1 MMERMTMPTRD
12 DALLELQDLKTS
24 FFTKQGEVRAVD
36 GVSFTVG
43 KGEIVGLVGES
54 GCGKSVTSLSIMRLV
69 PQPAGKIVSGRIL
82 FKNEDLMEKTPEQ
95 MRRLRG
101 DRISMILQDPMV
113 AMNQLLTVGRQLGE
127 PFKFHDKVR
136 GSLRDM
142 CIDLL
147 RKVKVPAPESRVD
160 DHPFQFSG
168 GMSQRAL
175 IGMGIA
181 NNPDL
186 LIADE
191 PTTALDVTIAAQVL
205 KLMKEIQKETNASII
220 LITHDLATV
229 AQICT
234 RVLVMYAGRIVE
246 SASIKTFYRKP
257 AHPYSE
263 GLIRSVPVLGR
274 PVERLFSIN
283 GQPPSHFDMP
293 EGCRFS
299 PRCDR
304 AQKRCFERYPPEIRL
319 QEDHRVACWLY
330 AGD

>member
-1 MMERMTMPTRD
+1 MDYSGMQTSSD
-12 DALLELQDLKTS
+12 NLLELQDLKTT
-24 FFTKQGEVRAVD
+24 FFTKQGEVKAVD
-36 GVSFTVG
+36 GVSFRVG
-43 KGEIVGLVGES
+43 KEEIVGLVGES

-82 FKNEDLMEKTPEQ
+82 FKNEDLMTKSEDQ
-95 MRRLRG
+95 MRQLRG

-113 AMNQLLTVGRQLGE
+113 AMNQLLTVGKQLGE
-127 PFKFHDKVR
+127 PFRFHDKVK
-136 GSLRDM
+136 GSLKEM

-160 DHPFQFSG
+160 NYPFQFSG

-175 IGMGIA
+175 IAMGIA

-205 KLMKEIQKETNASII
+205 KLMKEIQKETGSSII

-246 SASIKTFYRKP
+246 SAGIKTFYKKP
-257 AHPYSE
+257 AHPYSK
-263 GLIRSVPVLGR
+263 GLIQSVPVLGR
-274 PVERLFSIN
+274 PVERLFSID
-283 GQPPSHFDMP
+283 GQPPSLFDMP

-299 PRCDR
+299 PRCNQ
-304 AQKRCFERYPPEIRL
+304 AQKRCFRDYPPEIML
-319 QEDHRVACWLY
+319 EENHSVACWLY
-330 AGD
+330 AGN

>member
-1 MMERMTMPTRD
+1 MQTTHD
-12 DALLELQDLKTS
+12 NLLELQDLKTS
-24 FFTKQGEVRAVD
+24 FFTKQGEVKAVD
-36 GVSFTVG
+36 GVSFRVG
-43 KGEIVGLVGES
+43 REEIVGLVGES

-82 FKNEDLMEKTPEQ
+82 FKNQDLLEKSDDQ
-95 MRRLRG
+95 MRQLRG

-113 AMNQLLTVGRQLGE
+113 AMNQLLTVGQQLGE
-127 PFKFHDKVR
+127 PFKFHDKIK
-136 GSLRDM
+136 GSLKEM

-147 RKVKVPAPESRVD
+147 RKVKVPAPESRVND
-160 DHPFQFSG
+160 YPFQFSG

-175 IGMGIA
+175 IAMGIA

-205 KLMKEIQKETNASII
+205 KLMKEIQKETRSSII

-246 SASIKTFYRKP
+246 SAGIKAFYKNP
-257 AHPYSE
+257 AHPYSR
-263 GLIRSVPVLGR
+263 GLIQSVPVLGR
-274 PVERLFSIN
+274 PVARLFSID
-283 GQPPSHFDMP
+283 GQPPSLFDMP
-293 EGCRFS
+293 DGCRFS
-299 PRCDR
+299 PRCSQ
-304 AQKRCFERYPPEIRL
+304 AQKRCFKDYPPEITL
-319 QEDHRVACWLY
+319 ADNHSVACWLY
-330 AGD
+330 AGN

>member
-1 MMERMTMPTRD
+1 MGKAGMHKKGD
-12 DALLELQDLKTS
+12 ILLELQDVKTS
-24 FFTKQGEVRAVD
+24 FSTKQGEVMAVD
-36 GVSFTVG
+36 GVSFSVG
-43 KGEIVGLVGES
+43 YGEIVGLVGES

-82 FKNEDLMEKTPEQ
+82 FKNEDLMEKNPEE
-95 MRRLRG
+95 MRQLRG

-113 AMNQLLTVGRQLGE
+113 AMNQLLTVGEQLGE
-127 PFKFHDKVR
+127 PYKFHGKIK
-136 GSLRDM
+136 GSLREM
-142 CIDLL
+142 CINLL
-147 RKVKVPAPESRVD
+147 SKVKVPAPESRVD
-160 DHPFQFSG
+160 DYPFQFSG

-175 IGMGIA
+175 IAMGIA

-205 KLMKEIQKETNASII
+205 KLMKDIQKETDSSII

-229 AQICT
+229 AQLCT

-246 SASIKTFYRKP
+246 SADIKTFYKNP

-263 GLIRSVPVLGR
+263 GLIRSVPVLGQ
-274 PVERLFSIN
+274 PVDRLFSID
-283 GQPPSHFDMP
+283 GQPPSLFDMP

-299 PRCDR
+299 PRCHKTE
-304 AQKRCFERYPPEIRL
+304 KRCFKHYPPETIL
-319 QEDHRVACWLY
+319 EDNHSVACWLY
-330 AGD
+330 AGN

>member
-1 MMERMTMPTRD
+1 MHTNND
-12 DALLELQDLKTS
+12 NLLELQDLKTS
-24 FFTKQGEVRAVD
+24 FFTKQGEVKAVD
-36 GVSFTVG
+36 GVSFSVG
-43 KGEIVGLVGES
+43 KEEIVGLVGES

-69 PQPAGKIVSGRIL
+69 PQPAGKIISGRIL
-82 FKNEDLMEKTPEQ
+82 FKNEDLMTKSEDQ
-95 MRRLRG
+95 MRQLRG

-113 AMNQLLTVGRQLGE
+113 AMNQLLTVGKQLGE
-127 PFKFHDKVR
+127 PFRFHDKVK

-142 CIDLL
+142 CINLL
-147 RKVKVPAPESRVD
+147 GKVKVPAPESRVD
-160 DHPFQFSG
+160 DYPFQFSG

-175 IGMGIA
+175 IAMGIA

-205 KLMKEIQKETNASII
+205 KLMKEIQKETRSSII

-246 SASIKTFYRKP
+246 NATIKTFYKRP
-257 AHPYSE
+257 AHPYSK
-263 GLIRSVPVLGR
+263 GLIQSVPVLGR
-274 PVERLFSIN
+274 PVERLFSID
-283 GQPPSHFDMP
+283 GQPPSLFDMP

-299 PRCDR
+299 PRCSR
-304 AQKRCFERYPPEIRL
+304 AEKICFESYPPETML
-319 QEDHRVACWLY
+319 EDNHSVACWLY
-330 AGD
+330 AGN

>member
-1 MMERMTMPTRD
+1 MQTNKDT
-12 DALLELQDLKTS
+12 LLELQDLKTS
-24 FFTKQGEVRAVD
+24 FFTKQGEVKAVD
-36 GVSFTVG
+36 GVSFRVG
-43 KGEIVGLVGES
+43 KEEIVGLVGES
-54 GCGKSVTSLSIMRLV
+54 GCGKSATSLSIMRLV

-82 FKNEDLMEKTPEQ
+82 FKNEDLMEKTEDQ
-95 MRRLRG
+95 MRQLRG

-113 AMNQLLTVGRQLGE
+113 AMNQLLTVGKQLGE
-127 PFKFHDKVR
+127 PFRFHEKVK
-136 GSLRDM
+136 GSLRNM

-160 DHPFQFSG
+160 DYPFQFSG

-175 IGMGIA
+175 IAMGIA

-205 KLMKEIQKETNASII
+205 KLMKEIQKETGSSII

-246 SASIKTFYRKP
+246 SAPIKTFYKKP
-257 AHPYSE
+257 AHPYSK
-263 GLIRSVPVLGR
+263 GLIQSVPVLGR
-274 PVERLFSIN
+274 PVERLFSIS
-283 GQPPSHFDMP
+283 GKPPSLFDMP
-293 EGCRFS
+293 KGCRFS
-299 PRCDR
+299 PRCRR
-304 AQKRCFERYPPEIRL
+304 AGKVCFENYPPQTML
-319 QEDHRVACWLY
+319 EDNHSVACWLY
-330 AGD
+330 TGN

>member
-1 MMERMTMPTRD
+1 MQTNKDT
-12 DALLELQDLKTS
+12 LLELQDLKTS

-36 GVSFTVG
+36 GVSFRVG
-43 KGEIVGLVGES
+43 KEEIVGLVGES
-54 GCGKSVTSLSIMRLV
+54 GCGKSATSLSIMRLV

-82 FKNEDLMEKTPEQ
+82 FKNEDLMEKTEDQ
-95 MRRLRG
+95 MRQLRG

-113 AMNQLLTVGRQLGE
+113 AMNQLLTVGKQLGE
-127 PFKFHDKVR
+127 PFRFHDKVK
-136 GSLRDM
+136 GSLRNM

-160 DHPFQFSG
+160 DYPFQFSG

-175 IGMGIA
+175 IAMGIA

-205 KLMKEIQKETNASII
+205 KLMKEIQKETGSSII

-246 SASIKTFYRKP
+246 SAPIKTFYKKP
-257 AHPYSE
+257 AHPYSK
-263 GLIRSVPVLGR
+263 GLIQSVPVLGR

-283 GQPPSHFDMP
+283 GQPPSLFDMP
-293 EGCRFS
+293 KGCRFS
-299 PRCDR
+299 PRCSR
-304 AQKRCFERYPPEIRL
+304 ARKICFENYPPQTML
-319 QEDHRVACWLY
+319 EDDHSVACWLY
-330 AGD
+330 AGN

>member
-1 MMERMTMPTRD
+1 MHTSND
-12 DALLELQDLKTS
+12 NLLELQDLKTS

-36 GVSFTVG
+36 GVSFKVG
-43 KGEIVGLVGES
+43 KEEIVGLVGES
-54 GCGKSVTSLSIMRLV
+54 GCGKSITSLSIMRLV
-69 PQPAGKIVSGRIL
+69 PQPAGKIVSGKIL
-82 FKNEDLMEKTPEQ
+82 FKNEDLMTKTEDQ
-95 MRRLRG
+95 MRQLRG

-113 AMNQLLTVGRQLGE
+113 AMNQLLTVGKQLGE
-127 PFKFHDKVR
+127 PFRFHDKVK

-142 CIDLL
+142 CINLL
-147 RKVKVPAPESRVD
+147 GKVKVPAPESRVD
-160 DHPFQFSG
+160 DYPFQFSG

-175 IGMGIA
+175 IAMGIA

-205 KLMKEIQKETNASII
+205 KLMKEIQKETRSSII

-246 SASIKTFYRKP
+246 NATIKTFYKRP
-257 AHPYSE
+257 AHPYSK
-263 GLIRSVPVLGR
+263 GLIQSVPVLGR
-274 PVERLFSIN
+274 PVERLFSID
-283 GQPPSHFDMP
+283 GQPPSLFDMP

-299 PRCDR
+299 PRCSR
-304 AQKRCFERYPPEIRL
+304 AEKICFESYPPETML
-319 QEDHRVACWLY
+319 EDNHNVACWLY
-330 AGD
+330 AGN

>member
-1 MMERMTMPTRD
+1 MDYSDMQTND
-12 DALLELQDLKTS
+12 DYLLELQDLKTT
-24 FFTKQGEVRAVD
+24 FFTKQGEVKAVD
-36 GVSFTVG
+36 GVSFCVS
-43 KGEIVGLVGES
+43 KEEIVGLVGES

-82 FKNEDLMEKTPEQ
+82 FKNEDLLEKSEDQ
-95 MRRLRG
+95 MRQLRG

-113 AMNQLLTVGRQLGE
+113 AMNQLLTVGQQLGE
-127 PFKFHDKVR
+127 PFRFHDKIK
-136 GSLRDM
+136 GSLKEM

-160 DHPFQFSG
+160 DYPFQFSG

-175 IGMGIA
+175 IAMGIA

-205 KLMKEIQKETNASII
+205 KLMKEIQKETRSSII

-246 SASIKTFYRKP
+246 KASINKFFKNP
-257 AHPYSE
+257 AHPYSQ
-263 GLIRSVPVLGR
+263 GLIQSVPVLGR
-274 PVERLFSIN
+274 PVERLFSID
-283 GQPPSHFDMP
+283 GQPPSLFDMP

-299 PRCDR
+299 PRCSQS
-304 AQKRCFERYPPEIRL
+304 QKRCFRDYPPEIML
-319 QEDHRVACWLY
+319 EENHSVACWLY
-330 AGD
+330 AGN

>member
-1 MMERMTMPTRD
+1 MGYSGMQTNGD
-12 DALLELQDLKTS
+12 NLLELQDVKTS

-36 GVSFTVG
+36 GVSFAIG
-43 KGEIVGLVGES
+43 KGEVVGLVGES
-54 GCGKSVTSLSIMRLV
+54 GCGKSITSLSIMRLV
-69 PQPAGKIVSGRIL
+69 PQPAGKIISGRIL
-82 FKNEDLMEKTPEQ
+82 FKNEDLMQKSEDQ
-95 MRRLRG
+95 MRQLRG

-113 AMNQLLTVGRQLGE
+113 AMNQLLTVGQQLGE
-127 PFKFHDKVR
+127 PFRFHDKVK
-136 GSLRDM
+136 GSLRKM
-142 CIDLL
+142 CINLL
-147 RKVKVPAPESRVD
+147 RKVKVPAPERRVD
-160 DHPFQFSG
+160 DYPFQFSG

-175 IGMGIA
+175 IAMGIA

-205 KLMKEIQKETNASII
+205 KLMKEIQKDTRSSII

-246 SASIKTFYRKP
+246 QASIKTFYKNP
-257 AHPYSE
+257 AHPYSK
-263 GLIRSVPVLGR
+263 GLIHSVPVLGR
-274 PVERLFSIN
+274 PVDRLFSID
-283 GQPPSHFDMP
+283 GQPPSLFDMP

-299 PRCDR
+299 PRCTR
-304 AQKRCFERYPPEIRL
+304 AEKRCFKHYPPETML
-319 QEDHRVACWLY
+319 EDNHSVACWLY